1 MSKKTLLQILIAGFL
16 LSSETTSLAAPQKKV
31 APIATKIFSEADKM
45 NERDLYA
52 AILNTYNRNDQ
63 VRFLAYYRSFKKRFA
78 KSPLAD
84 EATYLNGLY
93 ALSEKQYGK
102 ALVSFNEILTKYSF
116 SNKTTAAMYAKGIT
130 LKRMNLKNESQ
141 VVFRTVL
148 KKYSGSPEAL
158 RARVELGLV
167 K

>member
-1 MSKKTLLQILIAGFL
+1 MSKKTLLQILMATLMLGSWAT
-16 LSSETTSLAAPQKKV
+16 SSAAPQNKKAK
-31 APIATKIFSEADKM
+31 APTKIFSQGDKL

-52 AILNTYNRNDQ
+52 EILNSYNRNDE
-63 VRFLAYYRSFKKRFA
+63 VRFQAYYRSFKKRFA

-84 EATYLNGLY
+84 DATYLNGLA
-93 ALSEKQYGK
+93 ALGNKQYGR

-116 SNKTTAAMYAKGIT
+116 SNKTSAAMYAKGIT

-141 VVFRTVL
+141 VVFKNVV